1 MRKLLQFLA
10 VILLGVNARRT
21 DADAP
26 VDDVYGGQRR
36 GSLHKS
42 NYNNN
47 NGNNNYNSQLNSP
60 YLPYQQ
66 PRERKPNIVL
76 ILTDDQDVELA
87 SPLIVCCGW
96 SNPSGSL
103 NFMPR
108 TLRRIRDEGAELRHA
123 YVTTPMCCPSRSS
136 LLTGRYVHNHEV
148 FTNNDN
154 CSSPQWQRDHE
165 PHSFA
170 AYLSNAGYRTAYFAE
185 HLSPESR
192 GLSFQLRPGL
202 LYDTLPFADSL
213 YKKLQPVVTRFID
226 LMHDLITNLTI
237 EQKGRRILLGFSLV
251 IVWEE
256 SYWMSLRSKSSEL
269 LSNVAFTLHRRKIV
283 SRINTGEKVSTAS
296 LHAVFFTLR
305 CPLPA
310 AGYNDK
316 ATHAPGYFGKYLNKY
331 NGSYIPPGWREWGGL
346 IMNSR
351 YYNYSVNMNGK
362 KIKHGFEYSKDY
374 YPDLIAND
382 SVTFLRQS
390 KHNFA
395 RKPVMLVASFPAPHG
410 PEDSAPQFSHL
421 FFNVTT
427 HHTPA
432 YDYAPNPD
440 KQWILQVTQKM
451 QPIHKQFTDLLMTKR
466 LQTLQSVDDAVDRIY
481 QELKDL
487 GELDNTYI
495 IYTSDHGY
503 HLGQFG
509 LIKGKSFPFE
519 FDVRV
524 PFLIRGPGIEPGT
537 IHLRFVA
544 VFCSKHGRRSKF
556 KWPDTFLIE
565 SSGRRETPES
575 IAESKAREARKQ
587 NQTALVK
594 QHSNATPE
602 EEEDNT
608 ADPDTE
614 HESEHRFFENDTGS
628 DQDISEDEDFEDSII
643 DESSNEYSSNE
654 AIIRGEKNDVHL
666 ADSDPHLDN
675 RVHPVHSTFSTKHER
690 LAIECSRPEVQ
701 TNCIPGQKWRC
712 ERDGHRWRRH
722 KCKYAAPPPR
732 MSKKCAC
739 FTPNGVVYTRLE
751 SNDYDYVHRYPGFG
765 RDRRPTDVYAD
776 VARYFARRGK
786 RDVSGAGSEDSG
798 QDTDENDDEYND
810 GERDRRAI
818 DEEDDEDFF
827 QELDSLADDV
837 RKEYTSEDEKL
848 EFDNLNESEYSIDD
862 FDPSLDKVVKGRLNV
877 EDVVRRHRRIRRS
890 VTKKDTVE
898 HVTKIMESIEEELDD
913 LKATQERQS
922 EPRRAGF
929 PPKCS
934 VLPQGGVNCSE
945 TVYQDPNEWRNSRR
959 EIEQQIREMRMQLE
973 TLKDIRRHLM
983 TKRPHVMKDP
993 EDGLKSTE
1001 EAHKPH
1007 HHPSKN
1013 HVNRHHKKHEHANTI
1028 NPGVTTVRSTTV
1040 KHVDQATEERIA
1052 STENKSI
1059 FNVTATE
1066 SSDADTIT
1074 TTEPTSTA
1082 SLSSTFKPKKASR
1095 RQKTKEPVVVG
1106 NRTEMEDD
1114 KVQRRRKIHHHRRNN
1129 TLFTNS
1135 VHDEVPIVN
1144 VSETIETTVTAQSTS
1159 RSQYHHQTRYTT
1171 IPTTTTRETT
1181 IHRETATGIGDVT
1194 NDFTKENTV
1203 GTNPQTISSTGSETP
1218 DRETTESQSTTPPFT
1233 RTTTGVEG
1241 RSRTTFPST
1250 AVTTTTTSVTVPV
1263 TISSNKRFPKI
1274 QKNRT
1279 NNLGPSRI
1287 DVTILESPDRR
1298 SRQDIANNN
1307 RRLPPMLN
1315 SPLEARHKCYCEP
1328 DSYSKKDEKEIA
1340 REERRRLKEERLK
1353 KKERKLRKKAKL
1365 EKECLTEKMNCF
1377 EHDNDHWRTA
1387 PLWSAG
1393 PFCFCMNANNN
1404 TYSCI
1409 RTINATH
1416 NFLYCEFTTGL
1427 VTYYNLRIDP
1437 FEQWNRVSSLTSLER
1452 SYLHDQLEHLK
1463 GCKGTRDCTVGNAK
1477 EALPQQQHQ
1486 RFIAKRKFANTFG
1499 TFDDCLF
1506 CAISCLI
1513 RNNMKTFVIAT
1524 PNHSLCYNEKKIE
1537 C

>member
-76 ILTDDQDVELA
+76 ILTDDQDVEL
-87 SPLIVCCGW
+87 
-96 SNPSGSL
+96 GSL

-170 AYLSNAGYRTAYFAE
+170 AYLSNAGYRT
-185 HLSPESR
+185 
-192 GLSFQLRPGL
+192 
-202 LYDTLPFADSL
+202 
-213 YKKLQPVVTRFID
+213 
-226 LMHDLITNLTI
+226 
-237 EQKGRRILLGFSLV
+237 
-251 IVWEE
+251 
-256 SYWMSLRSKSSEL
+256 
-269 LSNVAFTLHRRKIV
+269 
-283 SRINTGEKVSTAS
+283 
-296 LHAVFFTLR
+296 
-305 CPLPA
+305 
-310 AGYNDK
+310 
-316 ATHAPGYFGKYLNKY
+316 GYFGKYLNKY

-537 IHLRFVA
+537 IVDDIVLNIDLAPTFLDIAGVETPPQMDGRSFKKL
-544 VFCSKHGRRSKF
+544 FQNKHGRRSKF

-643 DESSNEYSSNE
+643 DESN
-654 AIIRGEKNDVHL
+654 
-666 ADSDPHLDN
+666 SDPHLDN

-837 RKEYTSEDEKL
+837 RKEYVNLIFRDRFDNQTSEDEKL

-922 EPRRAGF
+922 EPRRAF

-993 EDGLKSTE
+993 EDGFKSTE

-1028 NPGVTTVRSTTV
+1028 NPAATTVRSTTV
-1040 KHVDQATEERIA
+1040 KRVDQATEGRSVA
-1052 STENKSI
+1052 STDTTENKSR

-1066 SSDADTIT
+1066 SSDTDTIT
-1074 TTEPTSTA
+1074 TSSESTSTV

-1095 RQKTKEPVVVG
+1095 RQKTKEPVVG
-1106 NRTEMEDD
+1106 NRTEAEDD

-1144 VSETIETTVTAQSTS
+1144 VSETIETTVTAQSTTS
-1159 RSQYHHQTRYTT
+1159 RSQYHHQTTRYTT
-1171 IPTTTTRETT
+1171 IPTTTMKETT
-1181 IHRETATGIGDVT
+1181 IHRENTVTGIGDVT

-1203 GTNPQTISSTGSETP
+1203 GTNPQTILSTGSETI
-1218 DRETTESQSTTPPFT
+1218 DRETTESQTATPPFT
-1233 RTTTGVEG
+1233 RTTGTEG

-1250 AVTTTTTSVTVPV
+1250 VVTTTTTSVTIPV
-1263 TISSNKRFPKI
+1263 TISSNKRFPKV

-1298 SRQDIANNN
+1298 SRQEIIDIANNN

-1486 RFIAKRKFANTFG
+1486 RFIAKRKFANTFEDMFVPS
-1499 TFDDCLF
+1499 TLQ
-1506 CAISCLI
+1506 II
-1513 RNNMKTFVIAT
+1513 RESELSSP
-1524 PNHSLCYNEKKIE
+1524 PNKRRKKLQNVWNRRSRSWQTNFRHHQDTMNYRRHRHQY
-1537 C
+1537 

>member
-10 VILLGVNARRT
+10 VLLLGVNARRT
-21 DADAP
+21 DTDAP
-26 VDDVYGGQRR
+26 AEDVYGGGQRR
-36 GSLHKS
+36 GSLHKP
-42 NYNNN
+42 NY
-47 NGNNNYNSQLNSP
+47 NGNNNNYNPQSSSP

-66 PRERKPNIVL
+66 TRERKPNIVL
-76 ILTDDQDVELA
+76 ILTDDQDVEL
-87 SPLIVCCGW
+87 
-96 SNPSGSL
+96 GSL

-170 AYLSNAGYRTAYFAE
+170 AYLSNAGYRT
-185 HLSPESR
+185 
-192 GLSFQLRPGL
+192 
-202 LYDTLPFADSL
+202 
-213 YKKLQPVVTRFID
+213 
-226 LMHDLITNLTI
+226 
-237 EQKGRRILLGFSLV
+237 
-251 IVWEE
+251 
-256 SYWMSLRSKSSEL
+256 
-269 LSNVAFTLHRRKIV
+269 
-283 SRINTGEKVSTAS
+283 
-296 LHAVFFTLR
+296 
-305 CPLPA
+305 
-310 AGYNDK
+310 
-316 ATHAPGYFGKYLNKY
+316 GYFGKYLNKY

-382 SVTFLRQS
+382 SVAFLRQS

-537 IHLRFVA
+537 IVDDIVLNIDLAPTFLDIAGVETPPQMDGRSFKKL
-544 VFCSKHGRRSKF
+544 FQNKHGRRSKF

-575 IAESKAREARKQ
+575 IAESKAREARKL
-587 NQTALVK
+587 NATLAR
-594 QHSNATPE
+594 QHANATPDE
-602 EEEDNT
+602 EEENIG
-608 ADPDTE
+608 DPDIEHDTE
-614 HESEHRFFENDTGS
+614 HRFLENDTGS

-643 DESSNEYSSNE
+643 DDSN
-654 AIIRGEKNDVHL
+654 
-666 ADSDPHLDN
+666 SDPHLDN
-675 RVHPVHSTFSTKHER
+675 RVHPVHTSYSSKHER
-690 LAIECSRPEVQ
+690 LAIECSRPEAQ
-701 TNCIPGQKWRC
+701 SNCVLGQKWRC

-722 KCKYAAPPPR
+722 KCKYVAPPPR
-732 MSKKCAC
+732 VSKKCAC

-751 SNDYDYVHRYPGFG
+751 SNDYEEHRYTFG
-765 RDRRPTDVYAD
+765 RDRRPDVYAD

-786 RDVSGAGSEDSG
+786 RDVSDGTSEDARR
-798 QDTDENDDEYND
+798 DTSTDDDDRND
-810 GERDRRAI
+810 GDRDRRAI
-818 DEEDDEDFF
+818 DEDDDEGFLD
-827 QELDSLADDV
+827 ELNQLAEDV
-837 RKEYTSEDEKL
+837 RREYASYLSRDWIDNRTFGDDHL
-848 EFDNLNESEYSIDD
+848 EFDNLLGYSIED

-877 EDVVRRHRRIRRS
+877 DDIVRRHRRIRRS

-913 LKATQERQS
+913 LKATQARHS
-922 EPRRAGF
+922 ETRKTI

-945 TVYQDPNEWRNSRR
+945 TVYQDPNEWRISRR

-973 TLKDIRRHLM
+973 TLKEIRRHLM
-983 TKRPHVMKDP
+983 IKRPHFIPDP
-993 EDGLKSTE
+993 EERMEDAGDPQKS
-1001 EAHKPH
+1001 H
-1007 HHPSKN
+1007 HHTSKP
-1013 HVNRHHKKHEHANTI
+1013 HVNRHHKKHDHTSTI
-1028 NPGVTTVRSTTV
+1028 NPTTTTVRTTLKPNQV
-1040 KHVDQATEERIA
+1040 TEEKITATETTAKPR
-1052 STENKSI
+1052 
-1059 FNVTATE
+1059 FNVTFADSTDSE
-1066 SSDADTIT
+1066 SVT
-1074 TTEPTSTA
+1074 TTEPTATT
-1082 SLSSTFKPKKASR
+1082 LSMTTKPKKVSR
-1095 RQKTKEPVVVG
+1095 RPKIKETPS
-1106 NRTEMEDD
+1106 NRTEVEDD
-1114 KVQRRRKIHHHRRNN
+1114 KPQRRRKVHHHRKNN

-1135 VHDEVPIVN
+1135 VHDDVSTVN
-1144 VSETIETTVTAQSTS
+1144 VSETMETSVTTQSTMTSQRSQYPQSRYTTLPTVTMRETTVQREASS
-1159 RSQYHHQTRYTT
+1159 NAGTT
-1171 IPTTTTRETT
+1171 NDFTRETT
-1181 IHRETATGIGDVT
+1181 METDA
-1194 NDFTKENTV
+1194 
-1203 GTNPQTISSTGSETP
+1203 QTRISTGSETSSLADSTEP
-1218 DRETTESQSTTPPFT
+1218 LRTSPMFAKTTTEGRSKTVSLPSTVSTTPM
-1233 RTTTGVEG
+1233 TT
-1241 RSRTTFPST
+1241 P
-1250 AVTTTTTSVTVPV
+1250 VTVVPA
-1263 TISSNKRFPKI
+1263 RKI
-1274 QKNRT
+1274 PRVQKNRT
-1279 NNLGPSRI
+1279 TANLGPSRI
-1287 DVTILESPDRR
+1287 DVTILESPDRKN
-1298 SRQDIANNN
+1298 RQDVIDLSNN

-1328 DSYSKKDEKEIA
+1328 DSYLKKDEKEIA

-1427 VTYYNLRIDP
+1427 VTFYNLRIDP
-1437 FEQWNRVSSLTSLER
+1437 FEQWNRLSSLTPTER

-1463 GCKGTRDCTVGNAK
+1463 GCKGTRDCTVGSAK
-1477 EALPQQQHQ
+1477 EALPQPQQHQ
-1486 RFIAKRKFANTFG
+1486 RLISKRKYVNTFEDM
-1499 TFDDCLF
+1499 FVPSALQ
-1506 CAISCLI
+1506 II
-1513 RNNMKTFVIAT
+1513 RESELGSP
-1524 PNHSLCYNEKKIE
+1524 PNKRRKKLQNVWNRRSRSWQSSWRHHQDAVNFRRHRHQY
-1537 C
+1537 